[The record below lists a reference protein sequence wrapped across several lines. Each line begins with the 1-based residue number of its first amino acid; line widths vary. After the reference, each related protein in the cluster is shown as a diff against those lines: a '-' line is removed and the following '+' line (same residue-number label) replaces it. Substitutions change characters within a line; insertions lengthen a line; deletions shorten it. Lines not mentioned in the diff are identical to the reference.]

1 LGELN
6 AGDEGGVGV
15 LAPRWDAGDWNRVIP
30 GAASLGLVLWA
41 RWAVGPLGGGWCGD
55 KGGTPLLRRG
65 GWIGRRQGR
74 DALAA
79 AGWGDADWK
88 VRDPLDVR
96 CPVKARVGGG

>member
-1 LGELN
+1 MGRRGLESC
-6 AGDEGGVGV
+6 D
-15 LAPRWDAGDWNRVIP
+15 PRAFALRRP
-30 GAASLGLVLWA
+30 WA
-41 RWAVGPLGGGWCGD
+41 WFFGPVGPLGLGGGWCGD